1 MNFKNLFNN
10 RNKNFARLSEA
21 GDYLGR
27 RLRENLVIYDID
39 DTNDLVTYVTECN
52 NLITCNYKETK
63 GKLTFENFIVENLET
78 ITSDDAIDNKVS
90 NHGL

>member
-39 DTNDLVTYVTECN
+39 DTNHMVTYVTECQH
-52 NLITCNYKETK
+52 LVSCKYQETK
-63 GKLTFENFIVENLET
+63 GKLTFDDFVVENLEK
-78 ITSDDAIDNKVS
+78 ITSDD
-90 NHGL
+90 